1 MKLRKATNA
10 GMMDCK
16 HALQE
21 AEGDFDK
28 AVDIIR
34 KKGLVVA
41 SKRADREAKEGC
53 VLAKTDGKN
62 AVMVSLNCETDF
74 VAKNEGFIAF
84 TTKILDAAL
93 ANMPATTEDLLAI
106 QLDGRSIADQI
117 AEQTGVIGEK
127 LELSYYGFVKAED
140 CVIYIHPG
148 NMLATVV
155 GFQQSSRYPSEE
167 KYRHASG
174 CHGSCCRG

>member
-1 MKLRKATNA
+1 MKLRK
-10 GMMDCK
+10 
-16 HALQE
+16 E

-117 AEQTGVIGEK
+117 SEQTGVIGEK
-127 LELSYYGFVKAED
+127 LELLRFHKSRRLRD
-140 CVIYIHPG
+140 LHSPG
-148 NMLATVV
+148 KYV
-155 GFQQSSRYPSEE
+155 GNRCWFQQSS
-167 KYRHASG
+167 
-174 CHGSCCRG
+174 

>member
-1 MKLRKATNA
+1 MEIKAADVMKLRKATNA

-106 QLDGRSIADQI
+106 QLDGLVS
-117 AEQTGVIGEK
+117 
-127 LELSYYGFVKAED
+127 
-140 CVIYIHPG
+140 
-148 NMLATVV
+148 
-155 GFQQSSRYPSEE
+155 
-167 KYRHASG
+167 
-174 CHGSCCRG
+174 